1 MVGSEGTGP
10 GSKQVLALA
19 LPPGGSHPHLNVH
32 ICPSGDALFRNT
44 SSLYSGNAQGAEL
57 PQVAVAVKR
66 EGWVFFKQASCPSSG
81 ASAPQQMGP
90 QCLQKLLFPLWE
102 QRLLP
107 LGPKPQ
113 VSPTPELKTPS
124 AYL

>member
-1 MVGSEGTGP
+1 MASV
-10 GSKQVLALA
+10 
-19 LPPGGSHPHLNVH
+19 
-32 ICPSGDALFRNT
+32 CPFGDALFRNA

-57 PQVAVAVKR
+57 PEVAVAVR
-66 EGWVFFKQASCPSSG
+66 WGGWVFFKQASCPSSW

-107 LGPKPQ
+107 LGTQAPGFSNPRAEDTKCLF
-113 VSPTPELKTPS
+113 VNV
-124 AYL
+124 YLET